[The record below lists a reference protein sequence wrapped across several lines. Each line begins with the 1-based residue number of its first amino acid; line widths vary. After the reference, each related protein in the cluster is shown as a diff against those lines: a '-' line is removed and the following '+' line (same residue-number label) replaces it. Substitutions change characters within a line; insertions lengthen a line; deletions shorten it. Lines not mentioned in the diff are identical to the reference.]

1 MHARTI
7 AAAVIGLAAFSL
19 AIGPGAAQ
27 QAEDAFARLDLDESG
42 AITWEEAYEVR
53 TSEFME
59 MDSDRNGLIT
69 EDEFVEPARPLSAFD
84 SDGDGQL
91 QMSEFL
97 DGHRSMFD
105 RFDEDASD
113 SLDPNEFEA
122 AQMAARGE

>member
-1 MHARTI
+1 MD
-7 AAAVIGLAAFSL
+7 AAVTGLAAFCL

-27 QAEDAFARLDLDESG
+27 QAEDAFARLDSDGSG

-59 MDSDRNGLIT
+59 MDSDRNGVLA
-69 EDEFVEPARPLSAFD
+69 EDEFVGPVRPLSAFD

-97 DGHRSMFD
+97 DGHRSMFH
-105 RFDEDASD
+105 RFDGDASD
-113 SLDPNEFEA
+113 TLDQSEFET
-122 AQMAARGE
+122 AQMAVRGE